1 MIKRIQ
7 FIKNFG
13 VYKNYRHDGALRDF
27 NNKNNIYGWN
37 YSGKTTLSRLFSYCE
52 KKEANFVEF
61 PNLEFE
67 IVLHDGTKI
76 TQTNIAS
83 FPFNIRVFNSDF
95 IRDNLRFDSEDKKM
109 KGITFDVGENAH
121 LRPLIEANRSY
132 ISKAKL
138 KITNNSDSIR
148 QFNEFSASKFTNQAR
163 IIKNDHFN
171 SLIEFNKGHLEKL
184 ISTKEDAINNIIS
197 EEERLT
203 KIKADSISK
212 NDKDK
217 IDIKEYPINLNNLV
231 QKIIVFIGKEPKIAV
246 QEENLDNDSDLYNW
260 VRTGVS
266 LHESKALDNCAFCKE
281 KLKPERVV
289 NLNAYFSNEASI
301 LKDESVV
308 LIASINGELEYFE
321 KIEILSKSKNDLNES
336 LQSKFQDLTQEY
348 NTVYDNY
355 SFILKQL
362 KLIIENKVANSL
374 FISQNLPEIDMEPVT
389 ILLKWIADVKAVFEE
404 HNQIVENFQ
413 SNQNSARDSYKKH
426 LVSKYLIDENY
437 FEFKRKKEIEE
448 KYHRIFNTQI
458 DAKEEENRVYSDQ
471 LQSITAGKGELNR
484 FIKLFLKREDIQIE
498 VTPDNHFILKRGNV
512 IAKNL
517 SEGEKTAIAFSHFMV
532 MLDSLQ
538 KEGKLLETI
547 VFIDDPISSLDS
559 NHIAQI
565 TSLIN
570 SFFFRKGI
578 DPDNPSKVIDCFLQ
592 LFVSTH
598 NFEFYSFLR
607 DANNIKRKKKIVT
620 PQGANEVPSCNS
632 FFIKKVA
639 VDSSIIENMPSALAS
654 YKSEY
659 IYLFS
664 LIYDFYASN
673 CSEQN
678 PNFILMPNAVRRFLE
693 IYTLIKLPGNKG
705 EIDSRISELIG
716 DVNELKILHHFS
728 HFTSF
733 EKTTRHDEL
742 ILRLPDVIADVFT
755 LLENDMKHYES
766 LCSAIN
772 KTVFVIEND

>member
-7 FIKNFG
+7 YIKNFG
-13 VYKNYRHDGALRDF
+13 VYKNYRHDGNLRDF

-37 YSGKTTLSRLFSYCE
+37 YSGKTTISRLFSFCE
-52 KKEANFVEF
+52 NKEVNFVEF
-61 PNLEFE
+61 PDIEFE
-67 IVLHDGTKI
+67 IVLENGTKI
-76 TQTNIAS
+76 TQANITS
-83 FPFNIRVFNSDF
+83 FPFNVRVFNSDF
-95 IRDNLRFDSEDKKM
+95 IRENLRFDSDDKKM

-121 LRPLIEANRSY
+121 LRPLIEANKSY
-132 ISKAKL
+132 INKAKL
-138 KITNNSDSIR
+138 KITNNSDSTH

-171 SLIEFNKGHLEKL
+171 SLIEFNKGHLERL
-184 ISTKEDAINNIIS
+184 ISTKLDAINNIIS
-197 EEERLT
+197 DETTLI

-217 IDIKEYPINLNNLV
+217 IDIKEYPVKLNDLI
-231 QKIIVFIGKEPKIAV
+231 QKVSVFISKEPKAITR
-246 QEENLDNDSDLYNW
+246 EEILDDDSDLYNW

-266 LHESKALDNCAFCKE
+266 LHESKSLDNCAFCKSDL
-281 KLKPERVV
+281 KLERLT
-289 NLNAYFSNEASI
+289 NLNVYFSNEAAVI
-301 LKDESVV
+301 KDESLE
-308 LIASINGELEYFE
+308 LIDEINAEIEYFE
-321 KIEILSKSKNDLNES
+321 KIDILSKSKNDLNES
-336 LQSKFQDLTQEY
+336 LQSKFQNLVQEY
-348 NTVYDNY
+348 GTILGGY
-355 SFILKQL
+355 SSVLIQL
-362 KLIIENKVANSL
+362 KLIIENKVRNSL
-374 FISQNLPEIDMEPVT
+374 FVAQTLPEINIEVLT
-389 ILLKWIADVKAVFEE
+389 ILARWIADLKIILEE

-413 SNQNSARDSYKKH
+413 SNQNDARDRYKKH

-448 KYHRIFNTQI
+448 NYHQKFNACI
-458 DAKEEENRVYSDQ
+458 LVKENENKAYTDQ

-484 FIKLFLKREDIQIE
+484 FIKLFLKRDDIQID
-498 VTPDNHFILKRGNV
+498 VTHDNHFVLKRGDV

-532 MLDSLQ
+532 MLDSLNE
-538 KEGKLLETI
+538 EGKLLETI
-547 VFIDDPISSLDS
+547 IFIDDPISSLDA

-570 SFFFRKGI
+570 SFFFRNGI
-578 DPDNPSKVIDCFLQ
+578 DPNNPAKVVDCFLQ

-607 DANNIKRKKKIVT
+607 DANNIKRRKKIVT
-620 PQGANEVPSCNS
+620 EQGSTEVPACNS
-632 FFIKKVA
+632 FFIKRVTL
-639 VDSSIIENMPSALAS
+639 DSSIIENMPASLVS

-664 LIYDFYASN
+664 LIYDFFESACSVQNSN
-673 CSEQN
+673 Y
-678 PNFILMPNAVRRFLE
+678 ILMPNAVRRFLE

-705 EIDSRISELIG
+705 EIDSRISELVG

-733 EKTTRHDEL
+733 EKATRHDEL
-742 ILRLPDVIADVFT
+742 ILRLPEVVADVFT
-755 LLENDMKHYES
+755 LLGNDMMHYGS

>member
-7 FIKNFG
+7 YIKNFG
-13 VYKNYRHDGALRDF
+13 VYKNYRHDGNLRDF

-37 YSGKTTLSRLFSYCE
+37 YSGKTTISRLFSFCE
-52 KKEANFVEF
+52 NKEVNFVEF
-61 PNLEFE
+61 PDIEFE
-67 IVLHDGTKI
+67 IVLENGPKI
-76 TQTNIAS
+76 TQANIAS
-83 FPFNIRVFNSDF
+83 FPFNVRVFNSDF
-95 IRDNLRFDSEDKKM
+95 IRENLRFDSDDKKM

-121 LRPLIEANRSY
+121 LRPLIEANKSY
-132 ISKAKL
+132 INKAKL
-138 KITNNSDSIR
+138 KITNNSDSTR

-171 SLIEFNKGHLEKL
+171 SLIEFNKGHLERL
-184 ISTKEDAINNIIS
+184 ISTKLDAINNIIS
-197 EEERLT
+197 DETTLI

-217 IDIKEYPINLNNLV
+217 IDIKEYPVKLNDLI
-231 QKIIVFIGKEPKIAV
+231 QKVSVFISKEPKAITR
-246 QEENLDNDSDLYNW
+246 EEILDDDSDLYNW

-266 LHESKALDNCAFCKE
+266 LHESKGLDNCAFCKSD
-281 KLKPERVV
+281 LQLERLT
-289 NLNAYFSNEASI
+289 NLNAYFSNEAAVI
-301 LKDESVV
+301 KDESLE
-308 LIASINGELEYFE
+308 LIDGINAEIEYFE
-321 KIEILSKSKNDLNES
+321 KIDILSKSKNDLNES
-336 LQSKFQDLTQEY
+336 LQSKFQNLIQEY
-348 NTVYDNY
+348 PTILRGY
-355 SFILKQL
+355 SSVLIQL
-362 KLIIENKVANSL
+362 KLIIENKVRNSL
-374 FISQNLPEIDMEPVT
+374 FVAQTLPEINIEALT
-389 ILLKWIADVKAVFEE
+389 ILARWIADLKIIFEE

-413 SNQNSARDSYKKH
+413 SNQNDARDRYKKH

-448 KYHRIFNTQI
+448 NYHQKFNACI
-458 DAKEEENRVYSDQ
+458 LVKENENKAYTDQ

-484 FIKLFLKREDIQIE
+484 FIKLFLKRDDIQID
-498 VTPDNHFILKRGNV
+498 VTHDNHFVLKRGDV

-532 MLDSLQ
+532 MLDSLNE
-538 KEGKLLETI
+538 EGKLLETI
-547 VFIDDPISSLDS
+547 IFIDDPISSLDA

-570 SFFFRKGI
+570 SFFFRNGI
-578 DPDNPSKVIDCFLQ
+578 DPNNPAKVIDCFLQ

-607 DANNIKRKKKIVT
+607 EANNIKRKKKIVT
-620 PQGANEVPSCNS
+620 EQGSTEVPACNS
-632 FFIKKVA
+632 FFIKRVA
-639 VDSSIIENMPSALAS
+639 IDSSIIENMPASLVS

-664 LIYDFYASN
+664 LIYDFFESACSVQNSN
-673 CSEQN
+673 Y
-678 PNFILMPNAVRRFLE
+678 ILMPNAVRRFLE

-705 EIDSRISELIG
+705 EIDSRISELVG

-733 EKTTRHDEL
+733 EKATRHDEL
-742 ILRLPDVIADVFT
+742 ILRLPEVVADVFT
-755 LLENDMKHYES
+755 LLGNDMTHYGS